1 MKGIYYKEGIYV
13 LIESDEEH
21 NDCIYHYYN
30 RRDAL
35 SLFGGRVGV
44 DNGNSD
50 NDADLTIDGISIIN
64 IWDKNKTNQLSLS
77 QIVSHLNAIETN
89 GVDAFLRNYKQSV
102 EFFYEELKNL
112 NQMTAELLSS
122 TKEDLQIKNLLL
134 ELEKIRGL
142 LLAVLIILFFLKAN
156 MASCLENEKVI
167 SVCQSI
173 MESFA

>member
-13 LIESDEEH
+13 LIESKEKH
-21 NDCIYHYYN
+21 NDCIYDYYN
-30 RRDAL
+30 RRNA
-35 SLFGGRVGV
+35 SLFGGRVQI
-44 DNGNSD
+44 DSTFNEN
-50 NDADLTIDGISIIN
+50 ADLTIDGISIISIRN
-64 IWDKNKTNQLSLS
+64 NNKESLSLP

-89 GVDAFLRNYKQSV
+89 GVDAFLQNYKQSV

-112 NQMTAELLSS
+112 NQMTAERLSS
-122 TKEDLQIKNLLL
+122 TKEDLQIKNLLS

-167 SVCQSI
+167 TVCQSI